1 MDTSHHK
8 GLLCSLCRVGT
19 DLHCTNGGIVQVIS
33 GGLSVW
39 ILMTAVPR
47 AQSSMLSVQTFLIV
61 RGFDGLD
68 LDDSCSKST
77 IFNAQC
83 AKLSFLNTR

>member
-47 AQSSMLSVQTFLIV
+47 AQSSMLSVQKFLIFRRFV
-61 RGFDGLD
+61 RLD
-68 LDDSCSKST
+68 IDDSCSKST
-77 IFNAQC
+77 I
-83 AKLSFLNTR
+83 SNTKCEKNLIFRF